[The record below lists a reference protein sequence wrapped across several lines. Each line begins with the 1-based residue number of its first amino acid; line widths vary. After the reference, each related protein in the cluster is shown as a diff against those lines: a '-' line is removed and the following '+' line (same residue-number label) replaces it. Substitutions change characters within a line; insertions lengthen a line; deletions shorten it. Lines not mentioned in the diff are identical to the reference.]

1 MRRRQATSI
10 IAPPLKLRE
19 ETMHRLT
26 VLYPS
31 KDGEAFDYGYYFDK
45 HHKLVVS
52 RLKPEGMVACE
63 FDKGVSDVAGDPAP
77 YLAIAYLEFNSADE
91 LQKALAKHGQE
102 IMADIPNYT
111 KIQPIIQV
119 NEVMA
124 K

>member
-1 MRRRQATSI
+1 MGRRAANTIGRRVK
-10 IAPPLKLRE
+10 PRE
-19 ETMHRLT
+19 KTVYRLT

-63 FDKGVSDVAGDPAP
+63 FDKGVSDGGSGRPP
-77 YLAIAYLEFNSADE
+77 YLAIAHLEFNSADE
-91 LQKALAKHGQE
+91 LHKAMAKHGRE
-102 IMADIPNYT
+102 IMGDIPKYT
-111 KIQPIIQV
+111 KIQPITQV

-124 K
+124 R